1 MSQKRAIVWF
11 KTDLRLTDN
20 ETVSKALAHSDWI
33 LPVFF
38 IDPNQFMQNELGI
51 RKTGFFRA
59 KFLLESLQDLDQQ
72 LREKSSGLLVIE
84 GKAEVELP
92 RLVKEYGVTKVFCKQ
107 EVAPEELLELT
118 TVEQQLWKLGC
129 TVESF
134 STSTLYHAVDL
145 PFTLREIPEVF
156 TKFRKRIE
164 KECIVRDVLPEI
176 GKLSSPVIPPFQPFD
191 LTKWK
196 FEERRPDQRSS
207 FPFKGGETSGHE
219 RISSYF
225 FEQKGLF
232 TYKETRN
239 GLNGT
244 NYSSKLSPWLALGC
258 VSPRFVYAKIKD
270 AEQAFGANESSYWLY
285 FELLWREYFRFMM
298 KKHKHLVFSETG
310 YNGLKNNQKTS
321 PNQEENFHQ
330 WKHGDTDDSFVNA
343 FMKELN
349 ATGYMSNRGRQNV
362 ASYLIDH
369 LQVDWRL
376 GAAYFEEQLIDYDVS
391 SNWGNWAYL
400 AGVGS
405 DPRGKR
411 VFDTQKQASNYDPKK
426 AFQEIWKTI

>member
-20 ETVSKALAHSDWI
+20 ETVSKALAQSDWL

-38 IDPNQFMQNELGI
+38 IDPEQFTQNEQGM

-59 KFLLESLQDLDQQ
+59 KFLVESLQDLDHQ
-72 LREKSSGLLVIE
+72 LRGKGSGLLVVE
-84 GKAEVELP
+84 GTAEMELP
-92 RLVKEYGVTKVFCKQ
+92 QLVKEYGITKVFCKQ
-107 EVAPEELLELT
+107 EVAPEELLALT
-118 TVEQQLWKLGC
+118 TVEQKLWKLGC

-145 PFTLREIPEVF
+145 PFTLREIPDVF

-164 KECIVRDVLPEI
+164 KECLVRGTLPEI
-176 GKLSSPVIPPFQPFD
+176 GNFNGPIVPSLPSFD
-191 LTKWK
+191 LKKWGM
-196 FEERRPDQRSS
+196 EEQTPDPRSS
-207 FPFKGGETSGHE
+207 FPFKGGERSAQE
-219 RISSYF
+219 RITAYF

-239 GLNGT
+239 GLNGLH
-244 NYSSKLSPWLALGC
+244 YSSKLSPWLALGC
-258 VSPRFVYAKIKD
+258 ISPRFVYSRIKE
-270 AEQAFGANESSYWLY
+270 AEQSFGANESSYWLY

-298 KKHKHLVFSETG
+298 KKHKNRMFSFTG
-310 YNGLKNNQKTS
+310 FNGLKNNQNPS
-321 PNQEENFHQ
+321 LNQQENFLR
-330 WKHGDTDDSFVNA
+330 WKKGQTEDPFVNA

-349 ATGYMSNRGRQNV
+349 ATGYMSNRGRQNA
-362 ASYLIDH
+362 ASYLIDYLH
-369 LQVDWRL
+369 VDWRL

-400 AGVGS
+400 AGVGN

-411 VFDTQKQASNYDPKK
+411 VFDTQKQASNYDPKN
-426 AFQEIWKTI
+426 AFQELWKTI